1 MSSVQNVLFKSEWLG
16 LGDGRMMD
24 RYRGN
29 SPGPLSYHHDLPRLA
44 VITLRHRRCAGLLDL
59 GTECMGEQD
68 SLRIAVVVG
77 VSVVLPNLFILPVPR
92 FIW

>member
-16 LGDGRMMD
+16 LGLGDGRMMD

-29 SPGPLSYHHDLPRLA
+29 NPGSLSCDLPRLA

-59 GTECMGEQD
+59 GAECTGEQD
-68 SLRIAVVVG
+68 SLRIAVAVG
-77 VSVVLPNLFILPVPR
+77 VSVVLHLSILPVHR